1 MIRLAGKRVL
11 ITGASSGLGRALAA
25 EFARRGCSLTLAARR
40 RALLEE
46 TARIIALLAPELP
59 RPLVVPCDIADDAQ
73 VRRLFHLQ
81 ATERG
86 GLEVL
91 VNNAGC
97 GVYGPAE
104 ETPLDDIRAVMEV
117 NFFGAVR
124 CLREAIPILKWSGG
138 GIILNIASAA
148 AKYGVPFLGAYGAS
162 KAALALFA
170 QSLRA
175 ELRGTGITVTTVFPG
190 YIKTNF
196 FVAEKKVGRAR
207 RPAGPYAS
215 SERVAGAI
223 VKAVERGKRDLS
235 LLPGGKALG
244 IAARYFP
251 RLADSA
257 MAKIAADLG
266 GGREVSHE

>member
-11 ITGASSGLGRALAA
+11 ITGASSGLGRALAV
-25 EFARRGCSLTLAARR
+25 EFASRGCSLTLAARR
-40 RALLEE
+40 RPLLEK
-46 TARIIALLAPELP
+46 TARDVVLMSPDLP
-59 RPLVVPCDIADDAQ
+59 RPLVVPCDITDDAQ
-73 VRRLFHLQ
+73 VKRLFRLQ

-104 ETPLDDIRAVMEV
+104 ETPLEDFRAVLEV

-124 CLREAIPILKWSGG
+124 CLQEAIPILKWSGG

-162 KAALALFA
+162 KAALAVFA
-170 QSLRA
+170 QSLRS
-175 ELRGTGITVTTVFPG
+175 ELHGTGITVTTVFPG
-190 YIKTNF
+190 YVKTGF
-196 FVAEKKVGRAR
+196 FAVEKKVGGAR
-207 RPAGPYAS
+207 RPAGPYAC
-215 SERVAGAI
+215 SERVAGAV
-223 VKAVERGKRDLS
+223 VKAVERGKHDLS
-235 LLPGGKALG
+235 LLPDGRALG
-244 IAARYFP
+244 FAARYFP

-257 MAKIAADLG
+257 MARIAADLG